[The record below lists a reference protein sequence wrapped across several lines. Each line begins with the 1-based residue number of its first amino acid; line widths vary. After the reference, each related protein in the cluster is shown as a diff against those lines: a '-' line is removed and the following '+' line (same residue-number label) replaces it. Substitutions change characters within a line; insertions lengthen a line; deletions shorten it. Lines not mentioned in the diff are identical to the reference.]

1 MKKDEFIN
9 ELKRITAYLPQAES
23 EKYIEY
29 YREIIADAMEDGMSE
44 EDAVYSLGSIAEIEG
59 YIKENNE
66 LPSSQ
71 KFPSVKSYAPVK
83 NIKKRHLP
91 AWAIILIA
99 VGFPVWFPLVC
110 VFFVLYLVVWAIIA
124 SLYAAAASIFVCG
137 ITAIVASFFAGDFS
151 IVMLTL
157 GTGLFFI
164 GISVFMLT
172 GMIQLTKL
180 YAELTVWI
188 VKKCINGVKG
198 VS

>member
-29 YREIIADAMEDGMSE
+29 YSEIIADAMEDGMSE

-83 NIKKRHLP
+83 NIKKRLNKFSL
-91 AWAIILIA
+91 II
-99 VGFPVWFPLVC
+99 F
-110 VFFVLYLVVWAIIA
+110 
-124 SLYAAAASIFVCG
+124 
-137 ITAIVASFFAGDFS
+137 
-151 IVMLTL
+151 
-157 GTGLFFI
+157 
-164 GISVFMLT
+164 
-172 GMIQLTKL
+172 
-180 YAELTVWI
+180 
-188 VKKCINGVKG
+188 
-198 VS
+198 